1 MKKKRSVQSLTQ
13 FSILLA
19 IELILGFTPLGLITL
34 PIASITL
41 LHIPVIISA
50 ITLGW
55 KQGALMGFAFGI
67 ISLIKAITSAASPVD
82 LLFNPFV
89 SGKPVFSIILCI
101 VPRVLLGIFA
111 ALLFLLLKPHFK
123 NNTWSIGISTG
134 LSTALHSILVLVLLF
149 LFFQT
154 SSLQTFF
161 ATLISLNSVLE
172 ILVAVII
179 CTPVCKALLKA
190 KNS

>member
-1 MKKKRSVQSLTQ
+1 MKKKGSVRSLTQ

-34 PIASITL
+34 PVASITL

-55 KQGALMGFAFGI
+55 KQGGLMGLAFGI

-82 LLFNPFV
+82 ILFNPFV
-89 SGKPVFSIILCI
+89 SGKPIFSIILCI
-101 VPRVLLGIFA
+101 VPRILLGLFA
-111 ALLFLLLKPHFK
+111 ALLFQLFKPRFK
-123 NNTWSIGISTG
+123 NNAWSIGLSTG
-134 LSTALHSILVLVLLF
+134 LSTALHSLMVLGFLF
-149 LFFQT
+149 LFFQA

-179 CTPVCKALLKA
+179 CTPVCKAILKA
-190 KNS
+190 KN